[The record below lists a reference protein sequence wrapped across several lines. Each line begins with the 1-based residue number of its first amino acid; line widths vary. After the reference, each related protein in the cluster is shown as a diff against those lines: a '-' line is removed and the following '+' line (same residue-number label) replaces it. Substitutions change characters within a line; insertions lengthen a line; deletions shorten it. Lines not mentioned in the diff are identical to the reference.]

1 MILYTP
7 NFRHKPWV
15 SATARHLSFALFEAH
30 TSHGSLSLLLAKTLR
45 QCPSAQFTCLP
56 FCQSNVLRENN
67 NQNRIQQSSIN
78 KQILPSSKPIS
89 VKGLHLVVGLPEN
102 NWKKHRFPNLSGI
115 HQATSPQPPEDFAC
129 PRPLRRPWHPCP
141 SCWPGEV
148 SKRGAGARWW
158 GLPDNTPTIRYT
170 KTDMT

>member
-1 MILYTP
+1 MRGVYTP
-7 NFRHKPWV
+7 KFRHKPWV

-30 TSHGSLSLLLAKTLR
+30 TSHGSLSLLLAPRWFTAKTLR

-67 NQNRIQQSSIN
+67 NQNQIQQSSIN

-89 VKGLHLVVGLPEN
+89 VKGN

-115 HQATSPQPPEDFAC
+115 HKATSPQPPEDFAC

-148 SKRGAGARWW
+148 SKRGAGARW
-158 GLPDNTPTIRYT
+158 
-170 KTDMT
+170 